1 MPVSKKYLDW
11 MKENLHHKEKEMTP
25 SKKINVIAH
34 DLLKLNPHLSVHS
47 AYLNAIIT
55 YLDREKNNADEFVKA
70 NITTI
75 KPHEPQFKESKFI
88 KVEEGDLKSTMDKQD
103 IKITVETDGK
113 KMVVD
118 IPYDADIFAWETKLN
133 IILRWLTFQQDT
145 IDLILG
151 SKNYTKKCTCK

>member
-1 MPVSKKYLDW
+1 MIYW
-11 MKENLHHKEKEMTP
+11 
-25 SKKINVIAH
+25 
-34 DLLKLNPHLSVHS
+34 
-47 AYLNAIIT
+47 
-55 YLDREKNNADEFVKA
+55 DREKNNADEFVKA

>member
-1 MPVSKKYLDW
+1 MPSEKYLAW
-11 MKENLHHKEKEMTP
+11 LKEQLHNKEKLEMTP
-25 SKKINVIAH
+25 SKKINAIAQ
-34 DLLKLNPHLSVHS
+34 DLLKLNPHLSVHN

-55 YLDREKNNADEFVKA
+55 HLDREKTDAEEFVKA
-70 NITTI
+70 NTTVL
-75 KPHEPQFKESKFI
+75 KPHEPHFKEHKFVSV
-88 KVEEGDLKSTMDKQD
+88 KEGDLKATMDKQD

-113 KMVVD
+113 KIVVD

-151 SKNYTKKCTCK
+151 SKNYIKKCTCK